1 MKKLSTVDKA
11 FLLGE
16 SREAPMHVAN
26 VSLYALPE
34 GVEEQGFLQTLT
46 QNLRNTSV
54 LFPPFGDRLRTS
66 RLGLAGATY
75 WESDPA
81 LDMEYHVRH
90 SALPKPGRYRELFNL
105 VSRLLPLVNRK
116 RRHGHEYYSRHQW
129 HERGLRYHCLSSL
142 STAG

>member
-16 SREAPMHVAN
+16 RREAPMHVAN
-26 VSLYALPE
+26 VSLYTLPE

-54 LFPPFGDRLRTS
+54 LFPPFGDRLRTG

-75 WESDPA
+75 WEPDPA

-105 VSRLLPLVNRK
+105 VSRLHGTLLERSRPLWEIHLIEGLQNRQFA
-116 RRHGHEYYSRHQW
+116 YTTNPITP
-129 HERGLRYHCLSSL
+129 L
-142 STAG
+142 